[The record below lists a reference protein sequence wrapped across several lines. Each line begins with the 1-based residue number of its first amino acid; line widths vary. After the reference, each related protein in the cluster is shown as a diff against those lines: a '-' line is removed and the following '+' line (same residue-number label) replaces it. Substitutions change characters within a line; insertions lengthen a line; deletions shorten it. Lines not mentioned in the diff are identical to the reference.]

1 MRRKQFFSLLLAMFL
16 LFSLAACSG
25 GPAAPTPEQPSEGT
39 PSTPTSPT
47 EPTTP
52 SEPDKPDEPVT
63 PVEPTLVLTAVSP
76 YTTVGSMV
84 YFTAIGTG
92 EGFDDASL
100 TYTITD
106 GEGGQVIRTEEG
118 CRLRALQ
125 EGSLTV
131 TATSGELSASC
142 TVTVFPTQNTISAL
156 DDMIYYLGRNETKD
170 GAVRLNNTAA
180 GFEITFYGRSVSA
193 KLKNESGKSVFAV
206 FVDDETDPEAH
217 KIDLTKDQ
225 KNGQVLL
232 ASFEE
237 PGIHTLRVQKITEE
251 QISLASFSSLS
262 IEKGGLLP
270 HKPQYDLKIEVYG
283 DSITAGYGN
292 MRDES
297 EADEQAKQ
305 NGLLTY
311 AGIAAARLNAEYRT
325 FCQSGIGLY
334 TNPYNVTRWM
344 KDTYANVSP
353 ASNTAWDMQSYT
365 PDIVIINVGTNDIWA
380 TNGSTGNVPFS
391 SDAYCENYIAFVKE
405 LYAIYGDE
413 TTFILCSGMM
423 ETGLASP
430 ISSVVTA
437 LQNAGLR
444 NVYQAKL
451 PLRSGYNGHPC
462 QAAHLAAAEI
472 LLQTIE
478 NATGIT
484 VS

>member
-1 MRRKQFFSLLLAMFL
+1 MRKRQIFSLLLVMML

-25 GPAAPTPEQPSEGT
+25 GPAAPTPEQPSGGT
-39 PSTPTSPT
+39 PSTPTPPT

-52 SEPDKPDEPVT
+52 T
-63 PVEPTLVLTAVSP
+63 EPTLTLTAASP
-76 YTTVGSMV
+76 YSTIGSMV
-84 YFTAIGTG
+84 YFTVAGTG
-92 EGFDDASL
+92 DGFDRADV

-106 GEGGQVIRTEEG
+106 GEGGQAIPTEEG
-118 CRLRALQ
+118 CRLRAMK
-125 EGSLTV
+125 EGALTV
-131 TATSGELSASC
+131 TATSGGLSASC
-142 TVTVFPTQNTISAL
+142 TVTVFPSQSTISAL
-156 DDMIYYLGRNETKD
+156 DDMIYYLGRNETKNET
-170 GAVRLNNTAA
+170 VHLNNTAA
-180 GFEITFYGRSVSA
+180 GFEITFYGQSISA
-193 KLKNESGKSVFAV
+193 KLQNDSGRSVFAV

-217 KIDLTKDQ
+217 KIDLTTDQ
-225 KNGQVLL
+225 KNGQILL

-237 PGIHTLRVQKITEE
+237 PGVHTLRVQKITEE
-251 QISLASFSSLS
+251 QISHASFSSLS
-262 IEKGGLLP
+262 IVKGGLLP
-270 HKPQYDLKIEVYG
+270 HNPQYDLKIEVYG

-292 MRDES
+292 MRAES
-297 EADEQAKQ
+297 EADDQSKQ

-353 ASNTAWDMQSYT
+353 ASNTPWDMRSYT

-380 TNGSTGNVPFS
+380 TNGSTGNAPFS
-391 SDAYCENYIAFVKE
+391 DAAYIENYIAFVQE
-405 LYAIYGDE
+405 LHAIYGEE

-437 LQNAGLR
+437 LREAGIDH
-444 NVYQAKL
+444 VYQAKL
-451 PLRSGYNGHPC
+451 PLRSGYGGHPC
-462 QAAHLAAAEI
+462 QAAHRAAADV
-472 LLQTIE
+472 LLQAIE

-484 VS
+484 AP